1 MPHMSLAEPETA
13 ADCWTL
19 REIRQ
24 QPETLRAV
32 QAVLDAERA
41 GIDAFLAPLLADP
54 ARRVILT
61 GAGTSAFIGQSLA
74 PTLSSDL
81 GRVVEAVATTDIV
94 GAPDL
99 HLRRTI
105 PTLLVSFGRSG
116 SSPESLAALDLAN
129 AMVDDIHH
137 LIITCNAGGQLAARS
152 SSDAAGARTK
162 VVILPEET
170 HDRGFAM
177 TSSFTGMMLAAL
189 ASFSGIA
196 AFAARTPAI
205 ADGVAT
211 MTMRADPVM
220 TALAAR
226 GFNRVVYL
234 GSGGFSGLAREAA
247 LKLMELSDGALVTA
261 FDSTLGF
268 RHGPKTIITP
278 ETLVVVFIANDPHTR
293 RYDRDMLAELIA
305 DGRCGA
311 VLAVSTEPEAAET
324 LVLGEMAGA
333 ADCDLLFP
341 YIVPAQLLALRV
353 SYALGLTPDQPNR
366 SGTVNRVVQGVR
378 IYTPA
383 A

>member
-1 MPHMSLAEPETA
+1 MPDMSLAEPETA

-24 QPETLRAV
+24 QPETSRAV
-32 QAVLDAERA
+32 QAVLDGERTS
-41 GIDAFLAPLLADP
+41 IEAFLTPLLADP

-74 PTLSSDL
+74 PTLSRDL

-94 GAPDL
+94 SAPDL
-99 HLRRTI
+99 HLRRTV

-116 SSPESLAALDLAN
+116 SSPESIAALDLAD

-137 LIITCNAGGQLAARS
+137 LIITCNAGGLLAARA
-152 SSDAAGARTK
+152 DPRTK
-162 VVILPEET
+162 VVLLPEAT

-189 ASFSGIA
+189 ASFSGIG

-205 ADGVAT
+205 ANSVAA
-211 MTMRADPVM
+211 MVACADPVM
-220 TALAAR
+220 AGLARR
-226 GFNRVVYL
+226 GFSRVVYL

-268 RHGPKTIITP
+268 RHGPKTIVTP
-278 ETLVVVFIANDPHTR
+278 DTLVVVFVANDPLTR
-293 RYDRDMLAELIA
+293 CYDRDMLAELIA

-324 LVLGEMAGA
+324 LVLGDMAGA
-333 ADCDLLFP
+333 ADCDLLFA

-378 IYTPA
+378 IYSPA

>member
-1 MPHMSLAEPETA
+1 MPDMSLAEPETTP
-13 ADCWTL
+13 DCWTL
-19 REIRQ
+19 HEIYQ
-24 QPETLRAV
+24 QGETLRAV
-32 QAVLDAERA
+32 QAVLDAERT
-41 GIDAFLAPLLADP
+41 GIEAFLAPLLADP

-74 PTLSSDL
+74 PTLSREL

-94 GAPDL
+94 CAPDL
-99 HLRRTI
+99 HLRRSI

-116 SSPESLAALDLAN
+116 NSPESLAALDLAN

-137 LIITCNAGGQLAARS
+137 LIITCNAQGGLAARV
-152 SSDAAGARTK
+152 DERTRI
-162 VVILPEET
+162 VLLPEAT

-189 ASFSGIA
+189 ATFSGIA
-196 AFAARTPAI
+196 TFAARTAAI
-205 ADGVAT
+205 AGGVAA
-211 MTMRADPVM
+211 MIARADPVM
-220 TALAAR
+220 TSLAAR
-226 GFNRVVYL
+226 GFSRVVYL

-268 RHGPKTIITP
+268 RHGPTTIITP
-278 ETLVVVFIANDPHTR
+278 ETLVVVFIANDPLTR
-293 RYDRDMLAELIA
+293 RYDQDLLAELIA

-324 LVLGEMAGA
+324 LVLGELTGA

-341 YIVPAQLLALRV
+341 YIIPAQLLALRV

-378 IYTPA
+378 IYAPA

>member
-1 MPHMSLAEPETA
+1 MPEISLAEPDTTP
-13 ADCWTL
+13 DCWTL

-24 QPETLRAV
+24 QPDTLRAV
-32 QAVLDAERA
+32 QAVLDTERA
-41 GIDAFLAPLLADP
+41 GIEAFLKPLLADP

-74 PTLSSDL
+74 PTLSRDL

-94 GAPDL
+94 SAPDL

-116 SSPESLAALDLAN
+116 SSPESLAALDLAD
-129 AMVDDIHH
+129 AMVDDINH
-137 LIITCNAGGQLAARS
+137 LIITCNAEGQLAARA
-152 SSDAAGARTK
+152 DERTK
-162 VVILPEET
+162 VVLLPEAT

-205 ADGVAT
+205 ADGVAA
-211 MTMRADPVM
+211 MVACADPVM
-220 TALAAR
+220 SDLANR
-226 GFNRVVYL
+226 GFSRVVYL

-278 ETLVVVFIANDPHTR
+278 YTLVVVFIANDPLTR
-293 RYDRDMLAELIA
+293 RYDRDLLAELIA

-324 LVLGEMAGA
+324 LVLSEMVGA
-333 ADCDLLFP
+333 ANCDLLFP

-353 SYALGLTPDQPNR
+353 SYALGLTPDQPNS

>member
-1 MPHMSLAEPETA
+1 MPDMSLAEPDTTP
-13 ADCWTL
+13 DCWTL

-41 GIDAFLAPLLADP
+41 GIEAFLKALLADP

-74 PTLSSDL
+74 PTLSREL

-94 GAPDL
+94 SAPDL

-116 SSPESLAALDLAN
+116 SSPESLAALELAD

-137 LIITCNAGGQLAARS
+137 LIITCNAEGQLAARA
-152 SSDAAGARTK
+152 DARTK
-162 VVILPEET
+162 VVILPEAT

-189 ASFSGIA
+189 ASFAGIS
-196 AFAARTPAI
+196 AFAARTQVI
-205 ADGVAT
+205 ADGVAA
-211 MTMRADPVM
+211 MAARAEPVM
-220 TALAAR
+220 ANLATR

-278 ETLVVVFIANDPHTR
+278 DTLVVVFIANDELTR
-293 RYDRDMLAELIA
+293 RYDRDLLAELIA

-311 VLAVSTEPEAAET
+311 VLAVSSEPEASET
-324 LVLGEMAGA
+324 LVLREMAGA

-341 YIVPAQLLALRV
+341 YIVPAQFLALHV

-378 IYTPA
+378 IYSPA

>member
-1 MPHMSLAEPETA
+1 MPDLSLAESDTA
-13 ADCWTL
+13 PDCWTL

-41 GIDAFLAPLLADP
+41 SIEAFLAPLLADP

-74 PTLSSDL
+74 PTLSREL

-94 GAPDL
+94 SSPDL
-99 HLRRTI
+99 NLRRTI

-116 SSPESLAALDLAN
+116 SSPESLAALNLAD
-129 AMVDDIHH
+129 AFVDDIHH
-137 LIITCNAGGQLAARS
+137 LIITCNAGGQLTTR
-152 SSDAAGARTK
+152 AGARSK
-162 VVILPEET
+162 VVVLPEAT

-189 ASFSGIA
+189 ASLTGIA
-196 AFAARTPAI
+196 AFAARTAAI
-205 ADGVAT
+205 AAGVAA
-211 MTMRADPVM
+211 MVARADPVM
-220 TALAAR
+220 TGLATR
-226 GFNRVVYL
+226 GFSRVVYL

-268 RHGPKTIITP
+268 RHGPKTIVTP
-278 ETLVVVFIANDPHTR
+278 DTLVVVFIANDPLTR

-324 LVLGEMAGA
+324 LVLGEAAGA

-378 IYTPA
+378 IHTPLA
-383 A
+383 